1 VAQRDSRYNS
11 RMTQINRRE
20 LFRIAWSAAPA
31 LWLSR
36 SAAAQAA
43 PELTLQPLADKLT
56 LLTGAGGNIAIL
68 QGRDGLL
75 LVDSGLPNTAEAMDA
90 KARTIAPAIKTLINT
105 HFHFDHVGGNERLGG
120 AGVRIVAHENVLKR
134 LSTPQKN
141 AFLNREFPALAP
153 SGRPVMT
160 FSTVSEIVF
169 DGSKVACQYLPN
181 AHTDGDAT
189 IHFLSANVY
198 HAGDL
203 LFNGMYPFIDYS
215 AGGCIEGMVAAA
227 ERILGA
233 VDAKTKI
240 IPGHG
245 PMATRDDVR
254 AWHDMLAGVN
264 ERLSALIKAGKTLEQ
279 AQAAEPTKPWD
290 DKWGRGFLKGSDFV
304 HTLYAGKN
312 ADQSTGRS

>member
-1 VAQRDSRYNS
+1 
-11 RMTQINRRE
+11 MTQVTRRE
-20 LFRIAWSAAPA
+20 LLRLGSAIGPS
-31 LWLSR
+31 LWLSQYVR
-36 SAAAQAA
+36 AQTPPSLEFQA
-43 PELTLQPLADKLT
+43 LSDKLT

-68 QGRDGLL
+68 HGEEGLL
-75 LVDSGLPNTAEAMDA
+75 LVDSGLPNTAEAVEA
-90 KARTIAPAIKTLINT
+90 KARSLSPVIQTLINT

-120 AGVRIVAHENVLKR
+120 EGIRIIAHDNVLKR

-141 AFLNREFPALAP
+141 AFMDREFPALAP

-160 FSTVSEIVF
+160 FSTVSEVVF
-169 DGSKVACQYLPN
+169 DGNKVACQYIPN

-189 IHFLSANVY
+189 VQFLNANVY

-227 ERILGA
+227 DRILAA

-254 AWHDMLAGVN
+254 AWRDMLAGVN
-264 ERLSALIKAGKTLEQ
+264 ERLSALIKAGKTMEQ

-290 DKWGRGFLKGSDFV
+290 DKWGRGFLKGPDFV
-304 HTLYAGKN
+304 RMLYAGKN
-312 ADQSTGRS
+312 ADKTTGRA